1 VEDSSWNEKGVAY
14 FNRTRRQIQIM
25 EFMTVE
31 IGYKKIPAQKV
42 EDRGHEAEEGA
53 KTSSST

>member
-1 VEDSSWNEKGVAY
+1 
-14 FNRTRRQIQIM
+14 M